1 MIGRLAVDRAHQG
14 RGLGETLLLDA
25 IHRVVSASRAIA
37 VYAVVVEAKDARA
50 QASYE
55 RYGFRA
61 LTAAPAHARDL
72 ALALA
77 MSVEVRLGTEDHS
90 PLSYLAKPLTD
101 YFARSMREE

>member
-1 MIGRLAVDRAHQG
+1 MRAPKRPTSG
-14 RGLGETLLLDA
+14 TDFARSRPRRAALD
-25 IHRVVSASRAIA
+25 
-37 VYAVVVEAKDARA
+37 
-50 QASYE
+50 
-55 RYGFRA
+55 
-61 LTAAPAHARDL
+61 TAEPAHARDL